1 MSSSNEE
8 ASSATEP
15 EDSGDDETQNAIRDD
30 LKGMSFEE
38 IMKLK
43 EELGAKVYKEA
54 VLGGQSS
61 KETARKPKPRTE
73 LKRLNKNRPRE
84 MSSRRQV
91 PFLGADQRAERKKG
105 ATEVRDPRFDEKSGT
120 YNADTFKKN
129 YQFVSQ
135 IRQKEVGKLKKQL
148 DEVEDPQE
156 KHQIKDTMQRLINK
170 NVEDKRW
177 HTKQK
182 KLKKELAGIQK
193 KHDQGQQPHY
203 LTKKERRAKELV
215 AQFEQLKSAGK
226 LNKHLEKRRKK
237 NAAKDRKRIG
247 VLD

>member
-1 MSSSNEE
+1 MSSLSESSSASEHE
-8 ASSATEP
+8 ASS
-15 EDSGDDETQNAIRDD
+15 DDETQNAIRED

-54 VLGGQSS
+54 VLGGKRSRPQ
-61 KETARKPKPRTE
+61 KPKGKTE

-84 MSSRRQV
+84 MSTKRQV
-91 PFLGADQRAERKKG
+91 PFLGAEHRVERKK
-105 ATEVRDPRFDEKSGT
+105 TVELRDPRFDEKSGT
-120 YNADTFKKN
+120 YNAETFKKN

-135 IRQKEVGKLKKQL
+135 IRSKEVGQLKKKL
-148 DEVEDPQE
+148 DEVEDDDE
-156 KHQIKDTMQRLINK
+156 KHKIKFTMQRLINK
-170 NVEDKRW
+170 NVEDKKW

-182 KLKKELAGIQK
+182 KLKKERVGIQK
-193 KHDQGQQPHY
+193 KHNLGQQPHY

-215 AQFEQLKSAGK
+215 AQFEELKNSGK

-247 VLD
+247 IE